1 MSHVTTCTAK
11 VPCTACPA
19 CVAQTSWLRHPVQ
32 VTLDINH
39 ELAGQT
45 LNFEVELMA
54 LIKVPDSL
62 MPQDVHM
69 VLQNAFRAMLPCVA
83 HCWGRVG
90 ASPGYLLAF

>member
-1 MSHVTTCTAK
+1 MSHFTTCTTK

-19 CVAQTSWLRHPVQ
+19 CIAQTAWLRHPVQ

-54 LIKVPDSL
+54 LIKVSDSL
-62 MPQDVHM
+62 LPSHHIVAVNDP
-69 VLQNAFRAMLPCVA
+69 AMCTVPCMA
-83 HCWGRVG
+83 HCSR
-90 ASPGYLLAF
+90 LAGQLQH